1 MCLCT
6 GFAQSTLHFDG
17 DVSTQTTEAT
27 QNPEMTMEEV
37 IESNSPDNIQ
47 KSGNIKPPG
56 HQPYSR
62 QPALDSTNTDQHY
75 ARQPATNRAGSVP
88 DQSRPAQRDMA
99 EDLGINLD
107 KPKYPAYAQLNVRVS
122 TFQGWPGYLD
132 QTPRDMAL
140 AGFFYA
146 GMFFCRGLGLRL

>member
-1 MCLCT
+1 MCT
-6 GFAQSTLHFDG
+6 DFAQSTPHFDG
-17 DVSTQTTEAT
+17 DVSTQTTAAT

-37 IESNSPDNIQ
+37 IESNFPDNIQ
-47 KSGNIKPPG
+47 KS
-56 HQPYSR
+56 
-62 QPALDSTNTDQHY
+62 
-75 ARQPATNRAGSVP
+75 ATNRASSVP
-88 DQSRPAQRDMA
+88 DQNRPAQRDMA

-122 TFQGWPGYLD
+122 TYQGWPGYLD

-146 GMFFCRGLGLRL
+146 GMFFCRGLRLRL

>member
-1 MCLCT
+1 LLINLCLCT

-37 IESNSPDNIQ
+37 IESNFPDNIQ
-47 KSGNIKPPG
+47 KS
-56 HQPYSR
+56 
-62 QPALDSTNTDQHY
+62 
-75 ARQPATNRAGSVP
+75 ATNRASSVP
-88 DQSRPAQRDMA
+88 DQNRPAQRDMA

-146 GMFFCRGLGLRL
+146 GMFFCRCLGLRL

>member
-1 MCLCT
+1 MCT
-6 GFAQSTLHFDG
+6 DFAQSTLHFDG

-37 IESNSPDNIQ
+37 IESNFPDNIQ
-47 KSGNIKPPG
+47 KS
-56 HQPYSR
+56 
-62 QPALDSTNTDQHY
+62 
-75 ARQPATNRAGSVP
+75 ATNRASSVP
-88 DQSRPAQRDMA
+88 DQNRPAQRDMA

-146 GMFFCRGLGLRL
+146 GMFFCRCLGLRL

>member
-1 MCLCT
+1 MQKYKYEHNSYIILNT
-6 GFAQSTLHFDG
+6 KQVRKMFI
-17 DVSTQTTEAT
+17 
-27 QNPEMTMEEV
+27 NPC
-37 IESNSPDNIQ
+37 S
-47 KSGNIKPPG
+47 
-56 HQPYSR
+56 
-62 QPALDSTNTDQHY
+62 
-75 ARQPATNRAGSVP
+75 
-88 DQSRPAQRDMA
+88 QRDMA

-146 GMFFCRGLGLRL
+146 GMFFCRCLGLRL

>member
-17 DVSTQTTEAT
+17 DISTQTTEAT

-37 IESNSPDNIQ
+37 IESNFPDNIQ
-47 KSGNIKPPG
+47 KS
-56 HQPYSR
+56 
-62 QPALDSTNTDQHY
+62 
-75 ARQPATNRAGSVP
+75 ATNRASSVP
-88 DQSRPAQRDMA
+88 DQNRPAQRDMA

-122 TFQGWPGYLD
+122 TYQGWPGYLD

-146 GMFFCRGLGLRL
+146 GMFFCRGLRLRL

>member
-1 MCLCT
+1 
-6 GFAQSTLHFDG
+6 
-17 DVSTQTTEAT
+17 
-27 QNPEMTMEEV
+27 MTMEEV
-37 IESNSPDNIQ
+37 IESNFPDNIQ
-47 KSGNIKPPG
+47 KS
-56 HQPYSR
+56 
-62 QPALDSTNTDQHY
+62 
-75 ARQPATNRAGSVP
+75 ATNRASSVP
-88 DQSRPAQRDMA
+88 DQNRPAQRDMA

-146 GMFFCRGLGLRL
+146 GMFFCRCLGLRL

>member
-6 GFAQSTLHFDG
+6 DFAQSTLHFDG

-37 IESNSPDNIQ
+37 IESNFPDNIQ
-47 KSGNIKPPG
+47 KS
-56 HQPYSR
+56 
-62 QPALDSTNTDQHY
+62 
-75 ARQPATNRAGSVP
+75 ATNRASSVP
-88 DQSRPAQRDMA
+88 DQNRPAQRDMA

-122 TFQGWPGYLD
+122 TYQGWPGYLD

-146 GMFFCRGLGLRL
+146 GMFFCRGLRL

>member
-1 MCLCT
+1 MCT
-6 GFAQSTLHFDG
+6 DFAQSTLHFDG
-17 DVSTQTTEAT
+17 DVSTQTTAAT

-37 IESNSPDNIQ
+37 IESNFPDKIQ
-47 KSGNIKPPG
+47 KSGNIKPP
-56 HQPYSR
+56 HQSYSR
-62 QPALDSTNTDQHY
+62 QPALDSTNTNQQY
-75 ARQPATNRAGSVP
+75 ARQPATNRASSVP
-88 DQSRPAQRDMA
+88 DQNRPAQRDMA

-146 GMFFCRGLGLRL
+146 GMFFCRCLALRL

>member
-1 MCLCT
+1 MCT
-6 GFAQSTLHFDG
+6 DFAQSTPHFDG

-27 QNPEMTMEEV
+27 QNREMTMEEV
-37 IESNSPDNIQ
+37 TKSNFPDNIQ
-47 KSGNIKPPG
+47 QSTNINPPVD
-56 HQPYSR
+56 QPYSR
-62 QPALDSTNTDQHY
+62 QPPLDRANPDQQY
-75 ARQPATNRAGSVP
+75 ARQPATDRASSVP
-88 DQSRPAQRDMA
+88 DQNRPAQRDMA

-146 GMFFCRGLGLRL
+146 GLFFNRENMY

>member
-1 MCLCT
+1 MCT
-6 GFAQSTLHFDG
+6 DFAQSTLHFDG

-27 QNPEMTMEEV
+27 QNPEMTIEEV
-37 IESNSPDNIQ
+37 IESNFPDNIQ
-47 KSGNIKPPG
+47 KSGNIKPPV
-56 HQPYSR
+56 HQPYS
-62 QPALDSTNTDQHY
+62 
-75 ARQPATNRAGSVP
+75 RQPATNRAGSVP
-88 DQSRPAQRDMA
+88 DQNRPAQRDMA

-146 GMFFCRGLGLRL
+146 GMFFCRCLGLRL

>member
-6 GFAQSTLHFDG
+6 DFAQSTLHFDG

-37 IESNSPDNIQ
+37 IESNIPDNIQ
-47 KSGNIKPPG
+47 KS
-56 HQPYSR
+56 
-62 QPALDSTNTDQHY
+62 
-75 ARQPATNRAGSVP
+75 ATNRASSVP
-88 DQSRPAQRDMA
+88 DQNRPAQRDMA

-146 GMFFCRGLGLRL
+146 GMFFCRCLGLRL

>member
-1 MCLCT
+1 
-6 GFAQSTLHFDG
+6 
-17 DVSTQTTEAT
+17 
-27 QNPEMTMEEV
+27 MEEV
-37 IESNSPDNIQ
+37 IESNFPDNIQ
-47 KSGNIKPPG
+47 KS
-56 HQPYSR
+56 
-62 QPALDSTNTDQHY
+62 
-75 ARQPATNRAGSVP
+75 ATNRASSVP
-88 DQSRPAQRDMA
+88 DQNRPAQRDMA

-146 GMFFCRGLGLRL
+146 PVCSGFLNIVRKVRFNYLLHRHFWVLSSLCSLCTNIAIKMKR